1 MNAENDSGQKNSTAA
16 TAQPT
21 LCGGGPTGTGAG
33 GACGA
38 VVGSDSVISD
48 SLSMDWRQLRRYCR
62 QRCRIGRQTRGDLC
76 TISLRTRHQACCIGV
91 VGEEV
96 KQTDFS
102 RAHRREYRR
111 KVQLCLDVFETMLA
125 QSSFEFERPLTGME
139 IECNLVD
146 ADYQPAMSNQEVLA
160 SIADPA
166 YQTELGAY
174 NIEFNVPPRPL
185 PGRAALELEAEV
197 RASLNAAESKANRD
211 GAHIVM
217 IGILPTLMPEH
228 LSGDWMS
235 ESTRYQAL
243 NDSIFTARGEDILI
257 DIAGPERLSLQAA
270 SIAPES
276 ACTSM
281 QLHLQ
286 VSPGDFAKNWNA
298 AQVLAGPQLAL
309 GANSPY
315 FFGHQLWSETRIE
328 LFAQATDT
336 RPDELKAQGV
346 RPRVWFG
353 ERWITSIFDLFE
365 ENVRYFP
372 SLLPE
377 LSDEDPVAELA
388 EGRTPQLAGT
398 AAAQRHDL
406 PVEPPGVR
414 RRRRSAATC
423 GWRTACCPPGPTVV
437 DMMANSAF
445 YYGMLRTLSEEDR
458 PLWTKMSFAAAHQN
472 FLEAAQHGM
481 DARLYWP
488 GLGEVTPD
496 ELVLRQLLPMARRG
510 PAQLGRGR
518 RGVRPL
524 SRRHRGPRE
533 DRPQRVGLAGGDGAG
548 AAGARHGPAGGA
560 GRDAAAVLRA
570 DAQQRA
576 RAHLGRLSDEDR
588 AGGGSSWRF

>member
-1 MNAENDSGQKNSTAA
+1 M
-16 TAQPT
+16 
-21 LCGGGPTGTGAG
+21 
-33 GACGA
+33 
-38 VVGSDSVISD
+38 
-48 SLSMDWRQLRRYCR
+48 
-62 QRCRIGRQTRGDLC
+62 
-76 TISLRTRHQACCIGV
+76 
-91 VGEEV
+91 GEEV
-96 KQTDFS
+96 KRSEYT
-102 RAHRREYRR
+102 REHRREYRR

-125 QSSFEFERPLTGME
+125 RSSFECERPLTGME

-146 ADYQPAMSNQEVLA
+146 ADYQPAMNNSEVLE

-185 PGRAALELEAEV
+185 PGRTGLELEDEV
-197 RASLNAAESKANRD
+197 RASLNAAEAKANLD
-211 GAHIVM
+211 GSHIVM
-217 IGILPTLMPEH
+217 VGILPTLMPEH
-228 LSGDWMS
+228 LSADWMS

-243 NDSIFTARGEDILI
+243 NDSIFTARGEDMVI

-286 VSPGDFAKNWNA
+286 VSPADFARNWNA

-315 FFGHQLWSETRIE
+315 FFGHQLWAETRIE

-336 RPDELKAQGV
+336 RPDELKTQGV

-377 LSDEDPVAELA
+377 MSDEDPAAELA
-388 EGRTPQLAGT
+388 EGRAPRLQELRLHNGT
-398 AAAQRHDL
+398 IYRWNRPVYDVVVQDGVARPHLRVENRVL
-406 PVEPPGVR
+406 P
-414 RRRRSAATC
+414 A
-423 GWRTACCPPGPTVV
+423 GPTVL

-458 PLWTKMSFAAAHQN
+458 PLWTKMSFAAAENN
-472 FLEAAQHGM
+472 FREAARQGM
-481 DARLYWP
+481 DGRLYWP
-488 GLGEVTPD
+488 GFGEVTPD
-496 ELVLRQLLPMARRG
+496 ELVLRQLLPMAHEGLRRWGVAGEVRERFLGVIEGRAKTGRNGAQWQVATVNALQERGLTRPDALAEMLKLYCERMHSNEPVHTWDG
-510 PAQLGRGR
+510 P
-518 RGVRPL
+518 
-524 SRRHRGPRE
+524 E
-533 DRPQRVGLAGGDGAG
+533 
-548 AAGARHGPAGGA
+548 
-560 GRDAAAVLRA
+560 
-570 DAQQRA
+570 
-576 RAHLGRLSDEDR
+576 
-588 AGGGSSWRF
+588 

>member
-1 MNAENDSGQKNSTAA
+1 MAI
-16 TAQPT
+16 
-21 LCGGGPTGTGAG
+21 L
-33 GACGA
+33 
-38 VVGSDSVISD
+38 
-48 SLSMDWRQLRRYCR
+48 LR
-62 QRCRIGRQTRGDLC
+62 GRPFALLHRG
-76 TISLRTRHQACCIGV
+76 

-96 KQTDFS
+96 KNTEFS
-102 RAHRREYRR
+102 RAHRQEYRR

-146 ADYQPAMSNQEVLA
+146 EEYQPAMTNQEVLA

-185 PGRAALELEAEV
+185 PGRAALDLEDEV
-197 RASLNAAESKANRD
+197 RRSLNAAEIKANQD

-217 IGILPTLMPEH
+217 VGILPTLMPEH
-228 LSGDWMS
+228 LSDGWMS

-243 NDSIFTARGEDILI
+243 NDSIFTARGEDMPI
-257 DIAGPERLSLQAA
+257 DISGPERLSLQSA

-286 VSPGDFAKNWNA
+286 VSPADFARNWNA
-298 AQVLAGPQLAL
+298 AQVLAGPQLAV

-315 FFGHQLWSETRIE
+315 FFGHQLWAETRIE
-328 LFAQATDT
+328 LFTQSTDT

-388 EGRTPQLAGT
+388 AGRAPQLAELRLHNGT
-398 AAAQRHDL
+398 IYRWNRPVYDVVDGVPHLRVENRVL
-406 PVEPPGVR
+406 P
-414 RRRRSAATC
+414 A
-423 GWRTACCPPGPTVV
+423 GPTVV
-437 DMMANSAF
+437 DMLANAAF
-445 YYGMLRTLSEEDR
+445 YYGLLRTLSEEDR
-458 PLWTKMSFAAAHQN
+458 PLWTKMSFAAAHHN
-472 FLEAAQHGM
+472 FLEGAQHGL

-496 ELVLRQLLPMARRG
+496 ELVLRKLLPMAHDGLRRWG
-510 PAQLGRGR
+510 VAGEVCDRYLGVIEGR
-518 RGVRPL
+518 AKAGQTGSTWQVATVQKLQSQGLTRPKAL
-524 SRRHRGPRE
+524 AEMLRE
-533 DRPQRVGLAGGDGAG
+533 YVQRMHSNEPV
-548 AAGARHGPAGGA
+548 H
-560 GRDAAAVLRA
+560 
-570 DAQQRA
+570 
-576 RAHLGRLSDEDR
+576 
-588 AGGGSSWRF
+588 SWD